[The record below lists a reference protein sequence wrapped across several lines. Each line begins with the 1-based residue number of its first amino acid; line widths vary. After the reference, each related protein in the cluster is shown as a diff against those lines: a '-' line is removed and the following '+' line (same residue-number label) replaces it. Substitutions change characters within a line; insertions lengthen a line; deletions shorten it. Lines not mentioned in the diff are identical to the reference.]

1 MTDFFTSDTHF
12 FHHNIIKYCRRPFP
26 DVEKMS
32 YELVKRWNSVVGYN
46 DTVYHLGDF
55 MWGTREEGKRIRAHL
70 NGSICLIRG
79 NHDPYD
85 DLGFQWVKD
94 FYEYSNHKQKIVL
107 FHYGMRTWRHDLR
120 GAWHLYGH
128 SHSMLPPFGKSF
140 DIGVDSWDYTP
151 LSYEQVKKEMD
162 KRDIGK
168 HPMFAE
174 FKAELGDQ
182 RAQEEPI

>member
-1 MTDFFTSDTHF
+1 MLDTEF
-12 FHHNIIKYCRRPFP
+12 AKVIEF
-26 DVEKMS
+26 
-32 YELVKRWNSVVGYN
+32 
-46 DTVYHLGDF
+46 
-55 MWGTREEGKRIRAHL
+55 
-70 NGSICLIRG
+70 
-79 NHDPYD
+79 
-85 DLGFQWVKD
+85 
-94 FYEYSNHKQKIVL
+94 
-107 FHYGMRTWRHDLR
+107 DLR
-120 GAWHLYGH
+120 GSWHLYGH